1 MCIKNHTFNGINK
14 LNGLELRYLKGML
27 EDIRKG
33 QFETLKHVMGDS
45 KHEFIKNN
53 KHYSKQIDK
62 VNKIEKKIK

>member
-1 MCIKNHTFNGINK
+1 
-14 LNGLELRYLKGML
+14 ML